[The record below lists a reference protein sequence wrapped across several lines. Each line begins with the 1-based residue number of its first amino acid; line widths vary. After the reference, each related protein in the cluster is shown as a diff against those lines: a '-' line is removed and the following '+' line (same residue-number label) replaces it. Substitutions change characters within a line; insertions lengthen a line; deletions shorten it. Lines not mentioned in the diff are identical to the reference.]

1 MIDIGL
7 EFEVGE
13 TEDDLEFDA
22 QDYVGLS
29 AYQIAVKHGYEGTE
43 EQWIAS
49 ISKTKTSQLENDGN
63 GKSPFATEAYVNEHS
78 SPGGTT
84 DYNQLINKPKING
97 VELSGEVELAVPHST
112 SELNNDGDG
121 NSPFATKTEVEEA
134 IAAVPAPKVPTKTS
148 ELENDGDGTS
158 SFATQQDVAD
168 AAKDKLTIVTNTTT
182 ATKAYVAKTDGSQG
196 TIDVAT
202 GVAANTLAQRDADG
216 RLQVGAATADND
228 AVNLAYA
235 NAHYLPSKEVDK
247 TSSSNFFTS
256 INAWTGKIQYS
267 PATFDEWNS
276 DLKYEYRF
284 GVVTR
289 DFNGVIYTGNF
300 AKGYT
305 TGYEVPNKKYVDAAD
320 NKIKDT
326 VSKQAADIEL
336 LYTLIE
342 NTIITNTTVEDT
354 YTSRV
359 TAGGLPVVSNT
370 PTTVHKIAG
379 DTKAS
384 ENLFDLSVE
393 GTTAGGLTY
402 SSANN
407 TFTFSGEL
415 TADYVTIKYL
425 ELPRHLYGKTITFS
439 QSKYFNTSTDAGAI
453 VWKIGKTV
461 DGVYSQL
468 GTTFTNAL
476 TVTFDDPNAI
486 YKLYIQSGTWKGQ
499 SIDGEETISF
509 MANLGETA
517 LPYSD
522 YYAGLKNAFFKGVTS
537 TGSNLVDIYGLVGE
551 GITKYGVTIAQ
562 EQDGYLHFS
571 GIPTGSYRVLFTISQ
586 DLFQDGETYTFAQ
599 SDYFGAYGSAYKNKN
614 AVYWKVAR
622 KNLATGEMNYALI
635 STDAISKSVTFDK
648 TTYSYNIDI
657 VTGSYAYTS
666 GDEMDVSLR
675 FWINRGSTALPYEDY
690 TTDTSF
696 QLSVT
701 RQLRKWDYIDVD
713 NQRLVTGTA
722 EVTQETEFTDEELAT
737 YPAEYILS
745 ADRKTIAYPLET
757 PTTAA
762 LTVPKTYTAWR
773 NGSET
778 VDTGAADAL
787 PPTIT
792 QTYYEEVASHQ

>member
-29 AYQIAVKHGYEGTE
+29 AYQIAVKHGYKGTE

-78 SPGGTT
+78 STGGTT

-134 IAAVPAPKVPTKTS
+134 IAAIPAPKVPTKTS

-168 AAKDKLTIVTNTTT
+168 AAKDKLTIVANTTT

-384 ENLFDLSVE
+384 ENLFDLSIE
-393 GTTAGGLTY
+393 GGTYGGITI
-402 SSANN
+402 SSNNN
-407 TFTFSGEL
+407 TWTLSGTPTSQFATL
-415 TADYVTIKYL
+415 KAVTLPSWLGGKTVTI
-425 ELPRHLYGKTITFS
+425 S
-439 QSKYFNTSTDAGAI
+439 QSKYFAGYNEAGAVYISIVKVSPWTTIATSITESKTVTLEEGVTYRLFIMNGNTSN
-453 VWKIGKTV
+453 
-461 DGVYSQL
+461 
-468 GTTFTNAL
+468 FE
-476 TVTFDDPNAI
+476 
-486 YKLYIQSGTWKGQ
+486 
-499 SIDGEETISF
+499 EETVSF
-509 MANLGETA
+509 MVNLGETA

-522 YYAGLKNAFFKGVTS
+522 YYAGLKNASFKGVTS

-551 GITKYGVTIAQ
+551 GITKSGVTIKQ

-571 GIPTGSYRVLFTISQ
+571 GIPTGSYRQLFTISQ
-586 DLFQDGETYTFAQ
+586 DLFRDGETYTFAQ

-635 STDAISKSVTFDK
+635 STDAMPKSVTFDK

-696 QLSVT
+696 QLSAA
-701 RQLRKWDYIDVD
+701 RQLHKWDYIDVD
-713 NQRLVTGTA
+713 KQQLVTGTA
-722 EVTQETEFTDEELAT
+722 EVTQETAFTDEELAT
-737 YPAEYILS
+737 YPAGYILS
-745 ADRKTIAYPLET
+745 ADRKTIVYPLET

-762 LTVPKTYTAWR
+762 LTVPKTYTVQR
-773 NGSET
+773 NGLET